1 MKRSSGILMAVVTFG
16 VLLGPSLTVR
26 AQQAAEESSS
36 RATKRNSVT
45 KQVRNLSAPAGPSAA
60 EWRSPSAPAVN
71 PNEYIVGESD
81 VLHINV
87 WREAELTGNVVVRP
101 DGKVSLPLLS
111 ELKVA
116 GMTPVQIEQVLS
128 ERLRALLVSPQV
140 TVTVM
145 EIRSKTVFITGEV
158 ARAGEYPLVAPIG
171 VLQLIA
177 RAGGLSPYASR
188 KNIYVLRNLDGR
200 QQRFPFDYS
209 SVIRGKNTE
218 QNIELRPGDTVV
230 VP

>member
-1 MKRSSGILMAVVTFG
+1 MKRSAGMLMAVVTFG
-16 VLLGPSLTVR
+16 VLLGSSLTVR

-36 RATKRNSVT
+36 RATNRNSVT
-45 KQVRNLSAPAGPSAA
+45 KQMRNLSASAGTAA
-60 EWRSPSAPAVN
+60 RPSPSAPVVN
-71 PNEYIVGESD
+71 PNEYIVGEAD

-101 DGKVSLPLLS
+101 DGKISVPLLS
-111 ELKVA
+111 EVKVA

-128 ERLRALLVSPQV
+128 ERLKALLVSPQV

-145 EIRSKTVFITGEV
+145 EIRSKAVFITGEV
-158 ARAGEYPLVAPIG
+158 ARAGEYPLVTPIR

-209 SVIRGKNTE
+209 SVVRGKNAD
-218 QNIELRPGDTVV
+218 QDIELRPGDTVV